1 MDISIIDVSKV
12 NRDFGLVI
20 GNSDAPKTIVEF
32 INLRCPYSKEW
43 FEKSKET
50 LDSYVADGR
59 VKRVIKLFD
68 KEKESLQ
75 RGNVAHH
82 YLPLDNPQES
92 YDLIT
97 ELFKT
102 QDTWKDLTLDEVAA
116 YMEKTFSLTDV
127 SDKTY
132 INTIIAEA
140 NAANIQFVPT
150 VIVDDHIFDESM
162 DLATLK
168 SYLDK

>member
-1 MDISIIDVSKV
+1 MDISIIDASKV
-12 NRDFGLVI
+12 NRNFGLVI
-20 GNSDAPKTIVEF
+20 GNLDAPKTIVEF

-82 YLPLDNPQES
+82 YLPLDNPQKS

-132 INTIIAEA
+132 INSIIAEA

-150 VIVDDHIFDESM
+150 VIIDDHIFDESI